1 MSIAQAPA
9 AALVAI
15 PGPAPA
21 AANRY
26 LCVKGAGQAD
36 WVDDPE
42 AATAFASMREAA
54 RTARLPAS
62 LRAFG
67 LPRAPEL
74 ALGRLQFPKADCRWV
89 RF

>member
-26 LCVKGAGQAD
+26 LCATGAGQAD

-42 AATAFASMREAA
+42 AATAFASMRETA
-54 RTARLPAS
+54 RTALRLPAS

-74 ALGRLQFPKADCRWV
+74 ALGRLQ
-89 RF
+89 